1 MITEIKE
8 ILSENLHQKII
19 SVEPLSGGYI
29 NFVYKCILDN
39 QTVVIKINDKDLYP
53 EMFEKEKLGLELL
66 AESSF
71 LIPEVISVGQKNK
84 KSYIILEYISKEKPL
99 NWELFGRNLAFLH
112 KINKDTFGLNH
123 DNYIGSIRYKILF
136 SK

>member
-19 SVEPLSGGYI
+19 SVEPLSGGDI

-66 AESSF
+66 AESTF
-71 LIPEVISVGQKNK
+71 LIPKVISVGQKNK
-84 KSYIILEYISKEKPL
+84 KSYIIWNILVKKPL
-99 NWELFGRNLAFLH
+99 NWDYLKKLA
-112 KINKDTFGLNH
+112 
-123 DNYIGSIRYKILF
+123 YIK
-136 SK
+136 